1 MITLP
6 VVDLGAF
13 RDGSPAARAEAVR
26 RFGDA
31 FRVYGFATLAGHGV
45 PRSLFADVFAE
56 GARLFATPEADKRR
70 LMVPG
75 SDGNRGYVPF
85 GGERA
90 VGAKVNDLKEF
101 FHVGPERIRPEH
113 APYYQANV
121 WPEDPA
127 LARFREVTLALYG
140 ALEAVAHTA
149 LRALALY
156 LGRDEGELV
165 AMAEGGNSVL
175 RLIHYPSVPADAPP
189 GAVRAAAHEDINLI
203 TLLAEST
210 TGGLEVKT
218 AEGTFVPVSS
228 LDGQLVVNAGDML
241 QLLSG
246 GRIRS
251 TTHRVVNPTGANVPR
266 YSVPFFT
273 HPRPEVELVPGVR
286 THDFLTERLRA
297 IAAG

>member
-1 MITLP
+1 MLTLP

-13 RDGSPAARAEAVR
+13 RQGSAAERVAAVQ

-31 FRVYGFATLAGHGV
+31 FRIHGFATLGGHGV
-45 PRSLFADVFAE
+45 PRSRFDAVFEEAARFFALPVS
-56 GARLFATPEADKRR
+56 DKRA
-70 LMVPG
+70 LVVPG

-90 VGAKVNDLKEF
+90 LGAAVHDLKEF
-101 FHVGPERIRPEH
+101 FHIGPERIRPEH
-113 APYYQANV
+113 AAYYQANV
-121 WPEDPA
+121 WPEGPA
-127 LARFREVTLALYG
+127 LARFREVTLALY
-140 ALEAVAHTA
+140 AELEAVAATA

-156 LGRDEGELV
+156 LDRPEDEL
-165 AMAEGGNSVL
+165 ATMASGGNSVL
-175 RLIHYPSVPADAPP
+175 RLIHYPAVSADAPA

-218 AEGTFVPVSS
+218 REGEFVPVAS
-228 LDGQLVVNAGDML
+228 LEGQLVVNAGDML
-241 QLLSG
+241 QLVSG
-246 GRIRS
+246 GRIPS
-251 TTHRVVNPTGANVPR
+251 TTHRVVNPRGANTPR
-266 YSVPFFT
+266 YSAPFFT

-286 THDFLTERLRA
+286 AHDFLTERLRA